1 MAHLSEPSITLR
13 WRMGARVREFLLLN
27 TVHLSSLSVLTGPPH
42 LDGMQFKKGMEAR
55 LRLRRSNHP

>member
-1 MAHLSEPSITLR
+1 
-13 WRMGARVREFLLLN
+13 MGARVREFLLLN